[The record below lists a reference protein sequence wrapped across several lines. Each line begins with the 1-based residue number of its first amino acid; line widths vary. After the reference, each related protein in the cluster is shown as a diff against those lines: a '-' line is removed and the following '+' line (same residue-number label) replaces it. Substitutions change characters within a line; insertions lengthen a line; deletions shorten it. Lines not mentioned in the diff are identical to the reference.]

1 MPSTMKRSFAALL
14 LVATFACAK
23 EPEPP
28 QHMLLI
34 VVDTLRA
41 DHLSC
46 LGYPR
51 PTSPHID
58 ALAAEGVLFERA
70 ISQASYT
77 SPSMVSLMTGRYI
90 AKERLDIPAEL
101 PTLAES
107 FAKAGW
113 VTAGFTANPI
123 VSKENG
129 FGRGFG
135 PFERI
140 EDYASDDSIA
150 AWFAGV
156 GSKSSFTYVH
166 INEPHD
172 PYVLQK
178 GTHEWRETGDLLPGD
193 RGEFLP
199 KIAAEMGLEG
209 PERDIALIRR
219 EIGGYDDEVRAAD
232 ARVGH
237 LLELFAKAG
246 LAERGA
252 VVLTADHGEGLWEK
266 VALMNGRRGQAL
278 RRGESPTLFNTLMP
292 THGNQVHR
300 ELVHVPL
307 VLRANGLPKGRRVPT
322 LVENLD
328 LFPTLLELCD
338 LPTPGGLQ
346 GESLIGMLG
355 GSKRKKDHAFSFT
368 RFNTTVFS
376 PEGWALILPT
386 AEGEC
391 GEGIRLELFDLN
403 KDPHQRHDVSKE
415 HPDVVERL
423 RKVAQERLERGIRG
437 QMKVND
443 ASMAALEQLG
453 YVDKI
458 ERENLRRELDA
469 LSNADLIAKHLN
481 MATPCPERLVAAEVL
496 SQRKLEPTERDA
508 LARLVPFETSR
519 AVLELYEQLLAR

>member
-14 LVATFACAK
+14 LVASFGCSK
-23 EPEPP
+23 QPEPP
-28 QHMLLI
+28 RHVLLI

-46 LGYPR
+46 MGYPR

-113 VTAGFTANPI
+113 VTAGFSSNPL
-123 VSKENG
+123 VSVENG
-129 FGRGFG
+129 FGRGFA
-135 PFERI
+135 PFQRI
-140 EDYASDDSIA
+140 DEYGSDEAIA
-150 AWFAGV
+150 QWFASV
-156 GSKSSFTYVH
+156 GTKPSLTYIH
-166 INEPHD
+166 ITEPHD
-172 PYVLQK
+172 PYVVPN
-178 GTHEWRETGDLLPGD
+178 GPSEWRERPDLLPGD
-193 RGEFLP
+193 RAEYLP
-199 KIAAEMGLEG
+199 RIAKELGLEAA
-209 PERDIALIRR
+209 ERDIARIRE
-219 EIGGYDDEVRAAD
+219 EIGGYDDDVRYAD
-232 ARVGH
+232 ARVGRF
-237 LLELFAKAG
+237 LELFAAAG
-246 LAERGA
+246 LAERG
-252 VVLTADHGEGLWEK
+252 VVALTADHGEGLWEK
-266 VALMNGRRGQAL
+266 VALMNGQRGQAL
-278 RRGESPTLFNTLMP
+278 RRGENPTLFNTLMP

-300 ELVHVPL
+300 ELVNVPL
-307 VLRANGLPKGRRVPT
+307 VLRGAKLPKARRVATP
-322 LVENLD
+322 VENVD

-346 GESLIGMLG
+346 GESLLRQLD
-355 GSKRKKDHAFSFT
+355 GSKARKDHAFSFT

-481 MATPCPERLVAAEVL
+481 MATPCPERLLAAEVL
-496 SQRKLEPTERDA
+496 SLRTLETPEREA
-508 LARLVPFETSR
+508 LAKLVPFETSR
-519 AVLELYEQLLAR
+519 AVLDFYEQLLAR